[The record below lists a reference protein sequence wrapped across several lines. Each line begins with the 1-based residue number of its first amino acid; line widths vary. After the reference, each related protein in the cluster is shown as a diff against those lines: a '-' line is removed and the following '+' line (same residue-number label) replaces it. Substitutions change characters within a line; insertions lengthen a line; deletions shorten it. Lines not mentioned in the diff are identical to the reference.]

1 MERVIFF
8 FFHVVCLSV
17 ENEKSNKKS
26 SSRFFSFV
34 VLGLGFEKKQKRS
47 AFPPSLCFVPK
58 KTHTLSLCC
67 CCCFSRGMRKNSS
80 LSSVV
85 RCLSLV
91 FTTLALVCRFR
102 SDEMMFSS
110 LL

>member
-1 MERVIFF
+1 MVRVIFF

-58 KTHTLSLCC
+58 KTPLSLSLLLLLLFLEGDAKKLITFFCRAMS
-67 CCCFSRGMRKNSS
+67 FSRFYYARVGCVVFALMR
-80 LSSVV
+80 
-85 RCLSLV
+85 
-91 FTTLALVCRFR
+91 
-102 SDEMMFSS
+102 
-110 LL
+110 

>member
-47 AFPPSLCFVPK
+47 AFPPSLCFVLK
-58 KTHTLSLCC
+58 KTHSLSLLLLLFLEGDAKKLITFFCRAMS
-67 CCCFSRGMRKNSS
+67 FSRFYYARVGVS
-80 LSSVV
+80 
-85 RCLSLV
+85 
-91 FTTLALVCRFR
+91 
-102 SDEMMFSS
+102 FSF
-110 LL
+110 

>member
-34 VLGLGFEKKQKRS
+34 VLGLGFEQKSKKGLL
-47 AFPPSLCFVPK
+47 FLPLFVLFLK
-58 KTHTLSLCC
+58 KHTLSLSVVVVV
-67 CCCFSRGMRKNSS
+67 SRGGCEKTHHFLLSCDVFLSFLLRSRWCVVFVLMR
-80 LSSVV
+80 
-85 RCLSLV
+85 
-91 FTTLALVCRFR
+91 
-102 SDEMMFSS
+102 
-110 LL
+110 

>member
-34 VLGLGFEKKQKRS
+34 VLGLGFEKSKKGLL
-47 AFPPSLCFVPK
+47 FLPLFVLFLK
-58 KTHTLSLCC
+58 KHTLSLSVVVVV
-67 CCCFSRGMRKNSS
+67 SRGGCEKTHHFLLSCDVFLSFLLRSRWCVVFVLMR
-80 LSSVV
+80 
-85 RCLSLV
+85 
-91 FTTLALVCRFR
+91 
-102 SDEMMFSS
+102 
-110 LL
+110 